1 MVDDYM
7 LHIILDHIKKVIS
20 IEKLDNA
27 NILIDTVV
35 KLLDDITL

>member
-7 LHIILDHIKKVIS
+7 LHIILDNIKKVIS